1 MIKKTPHMIATHWE
15 RPKPKPKIKPL
26 NAEMAVRHKRAL
38 QRMLDDGDITKAE
51 FDTLWGKTLE
61 RVKAGV

>member
-1 MIKKTPHMIATHWE
+1 MIKKTPHMIATPWE

-26 NAEMAVRHKRAL
+26 NPEMAVRHKRAL
-38 QRMLDDGDITKAE
+38 RRLLDDGDISKAD
-51 FDTLWGKTLE
+51 FDALWAKTLA